1 MLKVKPELAFR
12 EPRLEDATWMN
23 GLLRTSGF
31 RSSEYAFT
39 TLFMWRRFYH
49 NRIARLGDTLF
60 IKSQEGQ
67 DRFFLLPVGG
77 DMREN
82 LLLLKDYA
90 HDRGHPLRLF
100 VTDAA
105 WLPRLE
111 AWFPGGFDVKPMRE
125 EFDYLYAV
133 EDLAT
138 LQGKKY
144 HGKRN
149 HINSFSEQYA
159 WSYEAITDGNTPDV
173 LEMAQ
178 EWCRQKGNCQDE
190 SLRSEKCAIREALA
204 HRTELSLTGGLI
216 RVEGRVVAF
225 TFASPINGEVVD
237 IHVEKALPDYAA
249 AYAVINREFAAREL
263 SGYRYINRENDMGI
277 EGLRRAKKSYQP
289 AILLEKFLCT
299 EKW

>member
-1 MLKVKPELAFR
+1 
-12 EPRLEDATWMN
+12 
-23 GLLRTSGF
+23 
-31 RSSEYAFT
+31 
-39 TLFMWRRFYH
+39 
-49 NRIARLGDTLF
+49 
-60 IKSQEGQ
+60 
-67 DRFFLLPVGG
+67 
-77 DMREN
+77 
-82 LLLLKDYA
+82 
-90 HDRGHPLRLF
+90 
-100 VTDAA
+100 
-105 WLPRLE
+105 
-111 AWFPGGFDVKPMRE
+111 MRE

-237 IHVEKALPDYAA
+237 IHVEKALP
-249 AYAVINREFAAREL
+249 ITPPLMR
-263 SGYRYINRENDMGI
+263 
-277 EGLRRAKKSYQP
+277 
-289 AILLEKFLCT
+289 
-299 EKW
+299 